1 MASIMSPSVVFG
13 PLRSSRGFFFK
24 EGRQREVALG
34 RLSIRK
40 TCYRVMCF
48 HNLYCSS
55 KGKFPAGHGC
65 HNDLVGP
72 LNMSARIIPCHLV
85 GSSCTQTTIT
95 GYWVGPDL
103 DDGWGFVDA
112 LVVRST

>member
-55 KGKFPAGHGC
+55 KATPVFFFSWMDFHVHASP
-65 HNDLVGP
+65 
-72 LNMSARIIPCHLV
+72 S
-85 GSSCTQTTIT
+85 
-95 GYWVGPDL
+95 
-103 DDGWGFVDA
+103 
-112 LVVRST
+112 